1 MRKKPL
7 FMSLKKLDKGHPQ
20 NIRLQGITSLQ
31 GYKIRRVRMF
41 KETLELKALL
51 EIASQLKKIRALLEE
66 ILKETKR

>member
-1 MRKKPL
+1 
-7 FMSLKKLDKGHPQ
+7 
-20 NIRLQGITSLQ
+20 
-31 GYKIRRVRMF
+31 MF